1 MSEEN
6 FLFDDNG
13 FRFVAE
19 DGSTFDFSTEQIER
33 LVTAIQNLEN
43 PHLLEKRIHGTPI
56 WTQSVAESFED
67 QIGSILDDFAIV
79 QTKSLVVSGF
89 TSPNEHLNGIYF
101 QKGNPQGSVAQ
112 SQWNQISPTTGG
124 FIEREDIAAG
134 TEDDLTIIN
143 YFWQIV
149 DGTDNDPSAGDRV
162 SNNPDRSASNPKILQ
177 PYELNWPSPITVI
190 GVETLISQ
198 NHHII
203 AKAVKE
209 LNKKLYQ
216 FGLNSRVKGAT
227 DAGFYPNNVG
237 VFASDIG
244 SIGTVDFLGLEDVGV
259 PSFDIGGVLLLENGH
274 KLELQQDD

>member
-13 FRFVAE
+13 FVFTAE

-33 LVTAIQNLEN
+33 LVVAIQNLEN
-43 PHLLEKRIHGTPI
+43 PHLLEKRIHGTPV
-56 WTQSVAESFED
+56 WTQSVAETFED
-67 QIGSILDDFAIV
+67 QIGSILDDFPIV
-79 QTKSLVVSGF
+79 QTRSLVVSGF
-89 TSPNEHLNGIYF
+89 TGDNTHLNGVYF
-101 QKGNPQGSVAQ
+101 QAGNPQGSVAK
-112 SQWNQISPTTGG
+112 SSWRQISPTTFGE
-124 FIEREDIAAG
+124 ITREDTAAG
-134 TEDDLTIIN
+134 TEDDFSIIN
-143 YFWQIV
+143 YFWQII

-162 SNNPDRSASNPKILQ
+162 TNSLDRSDSNPKIFQ
-177 PYELNWPSPITVI
+177 PYELNWPSAITVI

-203 AKAVKE
+203 SKAVKE

-216 FGLNSRVKGAT
+216 FGLNSRLKGTT
-227 DAGFYPNNVG
+227 DAGFYPDDVG

-244 SIGTVDFLGLEDVGV
+244 SIGTVDFLETQDRN
-259 PSFDIGGVLLLENGH
+259 ILLLENGH